1 MSMTFVC
8 VCALCV
14 VRAHS
19 CACRS
24 VCLSLEP
31 IYFYP
36 STLNGCINVSVAVV
50 VAAVFFHST
59 HKVFQ

>member
-1 MSMTFVC
+1 MSMTFV
-8 VCALCV
+8 CV